1 MTSETITAEILTL
14 ERMSLL
20 TREDTK
26 ALSDLV
32 YNYLQEIGIEPR
44 AYWYDIAITYS
55 KDEERES

>member
-1 MTSETITAEILTL
+1 MASTTITAEILTL

-26 ALSDLV
+26 VLSDLV
-32 YNYLQEIGIEPR
+32 YNYLQEISIEPR

>member
-1 MTSETITAEILTL
+1 MASTTITAEILTL

-26 ALSDLV
+26 VLSDLV
-32 YNYLQEIGIEPR
+32 YNYLQEISIEPR

-55 KDEERES
+55 ENEERES